1 MDALIC
7 ANDAMA
13 FGALSALA
21 DHDISVPDDMSVIGF
36 DDIAMAK
43 WPAFRLTTIR
53 NPMDLLVDTVIDLLD
68 RRLANA
74 TRPAETIFLATEL
87 ILRETH

>member
-1 MDALIC
+1 
-7 ANDAMA
+7 
-13 FGALSALA
+13 
-21 DHDISVPDDMSVIGF
+21 
-36 DDIAMAK
+36 MAK